1 MTEIAINIAVGI
13 TRNVTTVSR
22 TDKVGAEVTG
32 PSNIVMS

>member
-13 TRNVTTVSR
+13 KKKVTMVSS